1 LPPLLL
7 LALVPYQVL
16 GKLLRKH
23 TQYIAIELQIICQ
36 TGSKDPTNDNISADK
51 GGGWCQAQ
59 IMIAKSTY
67 RAIA

>member
-23 TQYIAIELQIICQ
+23 TQYIAIQLQIICH
-36 TGSKDPTNDNISADK
+36 TGSKDQTNDIISAHK

-59 IMIAKSTY
+59 IMIANLIY